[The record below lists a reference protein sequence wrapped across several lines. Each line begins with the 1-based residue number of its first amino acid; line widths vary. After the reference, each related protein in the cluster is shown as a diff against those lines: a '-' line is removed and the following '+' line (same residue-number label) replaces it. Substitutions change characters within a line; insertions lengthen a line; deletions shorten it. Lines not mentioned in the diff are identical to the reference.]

1 MLPEIPDCRLV
12 EMKDCKLSSSAHQL
26 IKMNMKHRELREI
39 QTENDFIKK
48 DILQKFGQSI
58 DMEKWKE
65 TKRLDRKTR
74 VDCLRREI
82 LRVEAERRDKEK
94 SKMEM
99 IERVKNMKKSLQ
111 EKYENL
117 DKEREGLKSLL
128 EIVSQLRI
136 MIQ

>member
-1 MLPEIPDCRLV
+1 M
-12 EMKDCKLSSSAHQL
+12 
-26 IKMNMKHRELREI
+26 
-39 QTENDFIKK
+39 
-48 DILQKFGQSI
+48 QKFGQSI

-74 VDCLRREI
+74 VDCLRQEI
-82 LRVEAERRDKEK
+82 LRVEADRRDKEK
-94 SKMEM
+94 IEM
-99 IERVKNMKKSLQ
+99 IERVENMKKSLR

-117 DKEREGLKSLL
+117 DEEREGLKSLL